1 MRPIPL
7 APPRIESISWGHKF
21 HTTVDVLRLDGVHPI
36 VSGNKWFKL
45 QYYLS
50 EAEAQ
55 GKKVLLSFG
64 GAFSNHIVALAAT
77 ARAAGLSSIGIIRGE
92 EPALLSPTLLDAR
105 SEGMDLH
112 FISRTDYRQKLIPA
126 NISERYDLQDIY
138 LIPEG
143 GYGPAGAR
151 GAATILQTE
160 DTSSYTHILAAVGTG
175 TMLAGLAL
183 ACGEGQQVIG
193 IPVIKK
199 TDTLGDEIR
208 AILPPHRRESFRLI
222 DGYDLGSYAR
232 IAPGL
237 IDFMNGLYAE
247 EGIPT
252 DFVYTGKLFFVV
264 HDLLQNGRL
273 PAGSRVLIVHS
284 GGLQGNRSLTKG
296 TLIF

>member
-7 APPRIESISWGHKF
+7 APPRIESLSWGHKF
-21 HTTVDVLRLDGVHPI
+21 HTTVDTLRLDGVHPV

-45 QYYLS
+45 QYYLG

-55 GKKVLLSFG
+55 GKKILLSFG

-77 ARAAGLSSIGIIRGE
+77 ARAAGLVSIGIIRGE
-92 EPALLSPTLLDAR
+92 EPAVFSPTLLDAR

-112 FISRTDYRQKLIPA
+112 FISRTDYLQKLIPA
-126 NISERYDLQDIY
+126 SITDRYDPQDIF

-143 GYGPAGAR
+143 GYGSTGAR
-151 GAATILQTE
+151 GAATILKTA

-183 ACGEGQQVIG
+183 ASGEGQQVIG
-193 IPVIKK
+193 IPVMKK
-199 TDTLGDEIR
+199 TETLTDEIR
-208 AILPPHRRESFRLI
+208 AILPPERRDDFRLI
-222 DGYDLGSYAR
+222 AGYHLGGYAHVT
-232 IAPGL
+232 PL
-237 IDFMNGLYAE
+237 LTDFMNELYAE

-252 DFVYTGKLFFVV
+252 DVVYTGKLFYAVR
-264 HDLLQNGRL
+264 DLLQSGTL
-273 PAGSRVLIVHS
+273 PAGSRVLAIHS